1 MFKAVVCFA
10 LFFIAVGAVGMLFA
24 EQRRKAEE
32 RRKADERRRSD
43 RR

>member
-24 EQRRKAEE
+24 EQRRKSG
-32 RRKADERRRSD
+32 RR
-43 RR
+43 